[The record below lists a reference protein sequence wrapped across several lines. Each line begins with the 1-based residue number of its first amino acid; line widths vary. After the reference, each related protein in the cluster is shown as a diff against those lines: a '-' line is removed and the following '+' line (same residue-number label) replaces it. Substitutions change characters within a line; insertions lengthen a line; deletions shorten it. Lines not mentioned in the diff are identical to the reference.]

1 MKLWQ
6 APQRLGLIG
15 IVLLLISL
23 AGCVSR
29 QVQALA
35 ELPLPATPASN
46 CCWQAL
52 QQLEIRYGE
61 QDYPLTGA
69 LAQTT
74 SGVTLVLLDP
84 LGRRLLSVQQQG
96 DEIAIYRAPELPRN
110 LPERFLLASSMLV
123 WWPLADWQAA
133 LQQSPEWT
141 LLSSDTSRVLHY
153 RGRAIIQVDY
163 AQASR
168 SAENGM
174 DKDTL
179 ERAGRVVVQHQQQP
193 MTITISTQHWEPL

>member
-1 MKLWQ
+1 M
-6 APQRLGLIG
+6 QRLISRIFLLVGLIG
-15 IVLLLISL
+15 LLVGLG
-23 AGCVSR
+23 GCVSR

-61 QDYPLTGA
+61 ENYPLTGA
-69 LAQTT
+69 LAQTK

-84 LGRRLLSVQQQG
+84 VGRRLLSVQQK
-96 DEIAIYRAPELPRN
+96 DTALETYRAPELPEG

-133 LQQSPEWT
+133 LHESPEWT
-141 LLSSDTSRVLHY
+141 LTTSALSRTLNY
-153 RGRAIIQVDY
+153 RGRAIIRADY
-163 AQASR
+163 SS
-168 SAENGM
+168 SAATINGM
-174 DKDTL
+174 TQQIL
-179 ERAGRVVVQHQQQP
+179 PNEQVVVQHQLQP
-193 MTITISTQHWEPL
+193 LRIAIRTQRWEAL